1 MTKEAKFKQTDY
13 TRGGRD
19 ISNTAIP
26 LYQETLTQMG
36 DYNRNIQNRI
46 DPYMKYINLA
56 QAGETSDFL
65 RNYKR
70 AMGQQTAQNYAA
82 TGGGYSSANQLGY
95 DDLQNYYNRLG
106 ANLYTSGLGMAEQMA
121 NNEYSALYNSLGAYN
136 QAYGLGKDYSYY
148 EQYNDLVDQA
158 NDNWLS
164 GLLTSA
170 GDSIGAIS
178 MNSNNPWVMAI
189 GGAVGHTMGTAGRM
203 MGNNASDILAS
214 LRSQGA
220 GNGGQGQYGSN
231 QSSANAEKGMSNLL
245 GNFDWFS
252 NNPFGNSSGTTTSNA
267 SSWANGSNLSGA
279 GNYGLNTKQSIPMF
293 KGFGK

>member
-1 MTKEAKFKQTDY
+1 MTKQSKIKQTDY
-13 TRGGRD
+13 TKGGRD

-46 DPYMKYINLA
+46 DPYMKYIDLA

-70 AMGQQTAQNYAA
+70 AMGQQTGQNYAA

-121 NNEYSALYNSLGAYN
+121 NNEYNALYNSLGAYN

-148 EQYNDLVDQA
+148 DQYNDLVDQA

-203 MGNNASDILAS
+203 MGNNASDVLAS
-214 LRSQGA
+214 LRNQGA

-231 QSSANAEKGMSNLL
+231 KSSANTEKGISNLL
-245 GNFDWFS
+245 SNFDWFS
-252 NNPFGNSSGTTTSNA
+252 NNPSGGNLSKGTVKAGNA
-267 SSWANGSNLSGA
+267 S
-279 GNYGLNTKQSIPMF
+279 GNAEAM
-293 KGFGK
+293 KGFM